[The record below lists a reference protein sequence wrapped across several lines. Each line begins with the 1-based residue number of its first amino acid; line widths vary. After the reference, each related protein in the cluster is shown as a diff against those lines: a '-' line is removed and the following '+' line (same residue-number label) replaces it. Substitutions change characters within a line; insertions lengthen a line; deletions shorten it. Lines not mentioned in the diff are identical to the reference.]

1 MTPSAGSSVPGRRR
15 PCERGRRETARP
27 RHQRSTDRGA
37 LLEYPVTGVEQGLVR
52 PDLPDGPGGGRAAHP
67 VRGGQHARPGD
78 DALGHVGVVALEA
91 LFPALEPLAQVD
103 QFDPLGRGALDRPQG
118 VQQARR
124 VRAEAG
130 AVGREPERQPGTE
143 PHPEVRAD
151 RNVAGVQHRQQT
163 AEMLVAGVEQ
173 VFHQLH
179 DPRLAEPVQP
189 AGALILSR
197 FPRHQRAQVGEV
209 MGVQHE
215 PQGAHVPLDLP
226 GLAADVGAELGRAR
240 FQRLVVGVVALC
252 HVDDRRRR
260 HRGLVPLERLL
271 PGHQVV
277 ELQDGD
283 PAGLQ
288 QFPGIPLRSGR
299 VHQPLEVGQARADG
313 HAPAQG
319 APLEREEPGDVR
331 PVVQHGH
338 PGTGPVPADGDRE
351 VRAEEGV
358 GQRGGAVLK
367 GPPGGDLGRAQLARV
382 YYRDPHRDPQA
393 RFSAGLGAA
402 ADIKVLLT
410 FNPSPQA
417 REISAQASPP
427 GQQRFGSVT
436 KVIWMFYTGRRAM
449 WASG

>member
-1 MTPSAGSSVPGRRR
+1 
-15 PCERGRRETARP
+15 
-27 RHQRSTDRGA
+27 
-37 LLEYPVTGVEQGLVR
+37 
-52 PDLPDGPGGGRAAHP
+52 
-67 VRGGQHARPGD
+67 
-78 DALGHVGVVALEA
+78 
-91 LFPALEPLAQVD
+91 
-103 QFDPLGRGALDRPQG
+103 
-118 VQQARR
+118 
-124 VRAEAG
+124 
-130 AVGREPERQPGTE
+130 
-143 PHPEVRAD
+143 
-151 RNVAGVQHRQQT
+151 
-163 AEMLVAGVEQ
+163 
-173 VFHQLH
+173 
-179 DPRLAEPVQP
+179 
-189 AGALILSR
+189 
-197 FPRHQRAQVGEV
+197 

-240 FQRLVVGVVALC
+240 FQRLVVGVVALR

-367 GPPGGDLGRAQLARV
+367 GPPGGDLGRAQLARMD
-382 YYRDPHRDPQA
+382 YRDPHRDPHA
-393 RFSAGLGAA
+393 RFSARIRRRGRHQGLAH
-402 ADIKVLLT
+402 VQ
-410 FNPSPQA
+410 PVS
-417 REISAQASPP
+417 P
-427 GQQRFGSVT
+427 GQGNLSAGVT
-436 KVIWMFYTGRRAM
+436 AGTAEIWIGYKGYLDVLHRKTRYVGVWMT
-449 WASG
+449 S